1 MLELKL
7 GLMAVLVPLFIKK
20 LDFGTP
26 ISKSAILRPLFYQIL
41 KLHSSLFSF
50 DDVALFNIT
59 GHLFI

>member
-1 MLELKL
+1 
-7 GLMAVLVPLFIKK
+7 MAVLVPLFSKN

-26 ISKSAILRPLFYQIL
+26 ISKSAILRPLFCQIL